1 MFIDKTCS
9 YTAPLGT
16 YEKFSYENARSYA
29 DESLIDVDCMLCRVP
44 SKNDSNNNSNNNGNN
59 CNGNN
64 DYHRN
69 YQNNNSDD
77 NVKILEMCERLYKD
91 AGKCEANLA
100 NDVIYYPN
108 TDMCKFLQTLKKPG
122 NMGDGGAGEQ
132 RSGVTALRVFAGL
145 IVATTVAFVG
155 VVYVLYSKAQRT
167 NVDLTGGRTGVCVV

>member
-1 MFIDKTCS
+1 
-9 YTAPLGT
+9 
-16 YEKFSYENARSYA
+16 
-29 DESLIDVDCMLCRVP
+29 MLCRVP
-44 SKNDSNNNSNNNGNN
+44 SKNDGNNNSNNNGNN

-132 RSGVTALRVFAGL
+132 S
-145 IVATTVAFVG
+145 
-155 VVYVLYSKAQRT
+155 
-167 NVDLTGGRTGVCVV
+167 